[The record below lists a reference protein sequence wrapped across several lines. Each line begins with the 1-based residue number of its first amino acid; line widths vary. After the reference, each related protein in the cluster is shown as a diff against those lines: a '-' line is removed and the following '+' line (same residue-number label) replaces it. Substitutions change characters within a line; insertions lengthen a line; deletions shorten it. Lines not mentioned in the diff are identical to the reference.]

1 MDWRI
6 DRKHYTKYCS
16 KWRRSNRGIL
26 KPNHRYFMGKINKI
40 TNEFL
45 TNNKKFL
52 LAHQPEIYY
61 SMKGKK
67 LPKKYQNF
75 QPFNIH
81 SVIRDEP
88 VETPPPKQDPYQ
100 LQQEEEKKRLKEE
113 KLQQEKIAKKKE
125 QDRIRRNREAAER
138 ENSYIRWVDP
148 FEPVN
153 KNKLGHSQ
161 SWRIEKKYE
170 YY

>member
-1 MDWRI
+1 MA
-6 DRKHYTKYCS
+6 
-16 KWRRSNRGIL
+16 
-26 KPNHRYFMGKINKI
+26 NK
-40 TNEFL
+40 
-45 TNNKKFL
+45 
-52 LAHQPEIYY
+52 PEIYY

-88 VETPPPKQDPYQ
+88 VETPSPKQDPYQ
-100 LQQEEEKKRLKEE
+100 LQQEEEKKRLREE
-113 KLQQEKIAKKKE
+113 KLKQEKIAKKKE
-125 QDRIRRNREAAER
+125 QDRIRINREAAAR
-138 ENSYIRWVDP
+138 ENSYIHWVDP

-161 SWRIEKKYE
+161 SWRIEKKYK

>member
-1 MDWRI
+1 MTWRNKR
-6 DRKHYTKYCS
+6 DHFSNYTC
-16 KWRRSNRGIL
+16 KWRRSKLGKT
-26 KPNHRYFMGKINKI
+26 KPNHHYFMGKINKI

-75 QPFNIH
+75 QTFNIH

-88 VETPPPKQDPYQ
+88 VETPSPKQNPYQ
-100 LQQEEEKKRLKEE
+100 LQQKEEKKRLKEE

-125 QDRIRRNREAAER
+125 QDRIRINREAAAR
-138 ENSYIRWVDP
+138 ENSYIHWVDP

-153 KNKLGHSQ
+153 KNKLGYSQ
-161 SWRIEKKYE
+161 SWRIEKKYK

>member
-1 MDWRI
+1 MTWRNKRDHI
-6 DRKHYTKYCS
+6 NNYTC
-16 KWRRSNRGIL
+16 KWRRSKLGKTN
-26 KPNHRYFMGKINKI
+26 PNHHYFARLLKKETNDYLISNK
-40 TNEFL
+40 EY
-45 TNNKKFL
+45 L
-52 LAHQPEIYY
+52 LANKPEIYY

-88 VETPPPKQDPYQ
+88 VETPSPKQDPYQ
-100 LQQEEEKKRLKEE
+100 LQQEEEKKRLREE
-113 KLQQEKIAKKKE
+113 KLKQQKIDKKKE
-125 QDRIRRNREAAER
+125 QDRIRINREAVAR
-138 ENSYIRWVDP
+138 ENSYIHWVDP

-153 KNKLGHSQ
+153 KNKLGYSQ
-161 SWRIEKKYE
+161 SWRIEKKYK